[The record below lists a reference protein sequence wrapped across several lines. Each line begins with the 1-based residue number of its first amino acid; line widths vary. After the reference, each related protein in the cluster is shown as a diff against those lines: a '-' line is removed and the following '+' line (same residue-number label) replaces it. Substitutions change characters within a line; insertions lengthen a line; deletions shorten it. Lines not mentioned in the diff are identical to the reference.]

1 MKKYIHIFLN
11 FFIRFAELKR
21 KPSLNW
27 AAKAI
32 LGAALTTLLSSSFSL
47 EIPVPALDTTLTLG
61 GGDLF
66 TFFVLLVIAL
76 IMFGYTEYR
85 DVREADDSILTIVRH
100 MGLVDNEIDD
110 LRSYLPKKLKRIR
123 PQNFVMAYENSN
135 KTLNID
141 ELEKQLEHICRIP
154 TFLSD
159 TGQASNNAKKHIAY
173 GGVAPVPML
182 AAAGHVISNMQN
194 VYIGDWERQRKRWH
208 FNSQFDDGEEL
219 VFHVDGD
226 DNADAE
232 SVSLAVSFSIPVN
245 IKCIHDEFSES
256 PLHVVTLESGE
267 HKYDRLCSEEKQ
279 DRLAITIL
287 EYINNTLIPNY
298 SNLVEINVFVTA
310 QASFVFRLGSVMN
323 QGHLPRIIFHHYDRD
338 REGAKHPWGVVL
350 NDTKL
355 SYKVVQ

>member
-11 FFIRFAELKR
+11 FFIKLAELKR

-32 LGAALTTLLSSSFSL
+32 LGAALATLLSSSFSL
-47 EIPVPALDTTLTLG
+47 EIPIPALDTTLTFG
-61 GGDLF
+61 GADLF
-66 TFFVLLVIAL
+66 TFFVLLVTAL
-76 IMFGYTEYR
+76 AIFGYTEYR
-85 DVREADDSILTIVRH
+85 DVKEADDSILTIIRH

-110 LRSYLPKKLKRIR
+110 LRNYLPKKLRRIK
-123 PQNFVMAYENSN
+123 PQHFVISYENSN
-135 KTLNID
+135 KTTDKSELN
-141 ELEKQLEHICRIP
+141 KQLEHIRRIP
-154 TFLSD
+154 AHLTD
-159 TGQASNNAKKHIAY
+159 TGHAGNNAKKHIAY

-194 VYIGDWERQRKRWH
+194 VHIGDWERQKKRWH

-245 IKCIHDEFSES
+245 LKCIHDEFSES
-256 PLHVVTLESGE
+256 PLHVVTLPSGE

-279 DRLAITIL
+279 DRLAIAIL
-287 EYINNTLIPNY
+287 EFINNKLIPNY
-298 SNLVEINVFVTA
+298 SNLGEINVFVTA
-310 QASFVFRLGSVMN
+310 QASFIFRLGSVMN
-323 QGHLPRIIFHHYDRD
+323 QGHLPRVIFHHYDRNRD
-338 REGAKHPWGVVL
+338 GAKHPWGVVL
-350 NDTKL
+350 NDNEMG
-355 SYKVVQ
+355 YKVV